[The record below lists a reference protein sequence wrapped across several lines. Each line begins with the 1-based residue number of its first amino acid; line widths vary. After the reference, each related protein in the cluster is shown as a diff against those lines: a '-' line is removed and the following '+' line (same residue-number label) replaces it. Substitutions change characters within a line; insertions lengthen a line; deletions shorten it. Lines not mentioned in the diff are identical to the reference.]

1 MQEQEPGVGRLDGS
15 RLRPDHGTHLRPL
28 LRRSA
33 LGHASLPA
41 GPLGTGDIKTA
52 ILPMIA
58 FVTGLVIY
66 LSFWRV
72 YEKKCLEEEA
82 ENEAQAA

>member
-1 MQEQEPGVGRLDGS
+1 
-15 RLRPDHGTHLRPL
+15 
-28 LRRSA
+28 
-33 LGHASLPA
+33 
-41 GPLGTGDIKTA
+41 
-52 ILPMIA
+52 MIA

>member
-1 MQEQEPGVGRLDGS
+1 
-15 RLRPDHGTHLRPL
+15 
-28 LRRSA
+28 
-33 LGHASLPA
+33 
-41 GPLGTGDIKTA
+41 
-52 ILPMIA
+52 MIA

-66 LSFWRV
+66 LPFWRV